1 MRFLDTF
8 LLVCLLTESPTDS
21 REESARMVRNQTA
34 VVENGRQLGQ
44 QLERDGESIALSQW
58 ATELL
63 NECAK
68 VADLMDQ
75 HTDNDLYRS
84 AVDAQLAKVENPD
97 LTPQQSNPSTKR
109 GQLVLS
115 IHHAARATACGIFA
129 HQPANAESTAR
140 LSAEARESLIKQ
152 SQIEAADNMSF
163 TDFVRDYLAL

>member
-1 MRFLDTF
+1 
-8 LLVCLLTESPTDS
+8 
-21 REESARMVRNQTA
+21 MVRNQTA

-44 QLERDGESIALSQW
+44 QLERDSESIALSQW

-75 HTDNDLYRS
+75 HTDSDLYRS

-97 LTPQQSNPSTKR
+97 LTPSAKVIQALGEKR
-109 GQLVLS
+109 SFFQFTMQ
-115 IHHAARATACGIFA
+115 HARQHAEFFA